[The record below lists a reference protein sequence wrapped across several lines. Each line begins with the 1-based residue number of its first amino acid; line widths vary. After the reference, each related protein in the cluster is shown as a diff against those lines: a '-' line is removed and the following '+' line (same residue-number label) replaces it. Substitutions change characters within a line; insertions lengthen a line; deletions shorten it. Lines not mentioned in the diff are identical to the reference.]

1 MKNTSVLIT
10 GVGGQGT
17 LFASK
22 VFGQLALN
30 MGFDVKLSEVHGMA
44 QRGGSVVTH
53 VRFGEKIASPII
65 DKGGADIILSF
76 ELMEAMR
83 WLDYLKKDGKAYVNE
98 HKILPLP
105 VITGAAEYPDDLKE
119 AITAQAGSA
128 VFVDALSLALEAGS
142 AKSVNTVMLGVLAKS
157 LPEIPEEEWEKAI
170 GQVCKPAFVEMNLT
184 AFKKGYQ
191 AV

>member
-1 MKNTSVLIT
+1 MKNTSILIT

-53 VRFGEKIASPII
+53 VRFGDKIASPIM

-83 WLDYLKKDGKAYVNE
+83 WLDYLKKEGKVYINDQ
-98 HKILPLP
+98 KILPLP
-105 VITGAAEYPDDLKE
+105 VITGAAEYPDDLRE
-119 AITAQAGSA
+119 AISAESKGA
-128 VFVDALSLALEAGS
+128 VFVDALDLAIDAGR

-157 LPEIPEEEWEKAI
+157 LPEIPEEEWKKAI
-170 GQVCKPAFVEMNLT
+170 KQVCKPSFVDMNILAFE
-184 AFKKGYQ
+184 KGYN